1 MHMSFRRGA
10 IVITV
15 GAYVSTWAATQI
27 VGVPAVSA
35 HSRSEAAIPTESL
48 RISKAEAERSGEK
61 GYYLEAYAAAPFVV
75 LLEIGASCGPSC
87 RGGMGYEY
95 VYAWLPT
102 KPVVLRARRSW
113 TT

>member
-10 IVITV
+10 MAITA

-35 HSRSEAAIPTESL
+35 HSLSEAAIPPGSL
-48 RISKAEAERSGEK
+48 QISKDEAERSVAK
-61 GYYLEAYAAAPFVV
+61 GYYLEAYAVAPFVV

-95 VYAWLPT
+95 AYAWLPT
-102 KPVVLRARRSW
+102 KPVVLRAHQSW